1 MDSEK
6 GDVYNILIDVEKR
19 TTDAEKKNERC
30 WIEEKVKKKTIM
42 DSEKGDV
49 YNILIDVEKR
59 TTDAEK
65 KNERCW
71 SDGEK

>member
-6 GDVYNILIDVEKR
+6 IIESPTQLEFSFSDKE
-19 TTDAEKKNERC
+19 
-30 WIEEKVKKKTIM
+30 IEEKVKKKTIM